1 MGAPS
6 RSATRVTTSPPVKD
20 GGSHADRHELLLDE
34 MVAFWH
40 VVEHGGFSQAARA
53 LGVEPSSMSRSV
65 ARLERAL
72 QAKLLVRGPRSM
84 ALTELGEQVLRDSA
98 LIRDAA
104 TNVHALA
111 ARYGAR
117 PSGMLR
123 VSAPVVLGQLWLA
136 PRLASFAEAYPDV
149 DLQLSLND
157 RPVDI
162 VTERVDVALRITAQ
176 PPQDLVA
183 RKLFDTPYVLVAS
196 PAYLAAHGAPERPE
210 TLARH
215 RCIHLG
221 FGAFDANW
229 PLKRGDEQRVVAI
242 APRHAIGNSLALA
255 TAAAHGA
262 GIALLPLFSAQAGL
276 DAGRLVRVLEAWTPA
291 GTYARAAYLLY
302 AAGARV
308 PPKVK
313 AFVEHM
319 SATAGPGP

>member
-1 MGAPS
+1 M
-6 RSATRVTTSPPVKD
+6 KD
-20 GGSHADRHELLLDE
+20 GGSHADRHADRQELLLDE

-72 QAKLLVRGPRSM
+72 QARLLVRGPRSM

-111 ARYGAR
+111 ARYGSR

-136 PRLASFAEAYPDV
+136 PRLASFAAAYPDV

-183 RKLFDTPYVLVAS
+183 RKVFDTPYVLVAS

-210 TLARH
+210 TLTRH

-221 FGAFDANW
+221 FGTFDANW
-229 PLKRGDEQRVVAI
+229 PLKRGEEQVVVAI

-255 TAAAHGA
+255 TAAEHGA
-262 GIALLPLFSAQAGL
+262 GIALLPMFSAQAGL

-291 GTYARAAYLLY
+291 GTYERAAYLLY

-319 SATAGPGP
+319 SATTGP

>member
-1 MGAPS
+1 M
-6 RSATRVTTSPPVKD
+6 TTTPPEND
-20 GGSHADRHELLLDE
+20 SSHRGDRPALMLDE

-72 QAKLLVRGPRSM
+72 QAKLLIRGPRSM
-84 ALTELGEQVLRDSA
+84 ALTELGEQVLRECA

-104 TNVHALA
+104 GNVHALA

-117 PSGMLR
+117 PSGVLR

-136 PRLASFAEAYPDV
+136 PRLASFAAAYPDV

-157 RPVDI
+157 RPIDI
-162 VTERVDVALRITAQ
+162 VTERVDVALRITTK

-210 TLARH
+210 MLTRH

-229 PLKRGDEQRVVAI
+229 PLRRGDEQMTVAI
-242 APRHAIGNSLALA
+242 APRQAIGNSLALA
-255 TAAAHGA
+255 SAAEQGA

-291 GTYARAAYLLY
+291 GTYERAAYLLY

-319 SATAGPGP
+319 SATP

>member
-1 MGAPS
+1 M
-6 RSATRVTTSPPVKD
+6 
-20 GGSHADRHELLLDE
+20 LDE

-72 QAKLLVRGPRSM
+72 QAKLLIRGPRSM
-84 ALTELGEQVLRDSA
+84 ALTELGEQVLRECA
-98 LIRDAA
+98 QIRDAA
-104 TNVHALA
+104 ANVHALA
-111 ARYGAR
+111 SRYGSR
-117 PSGMLR
+117 PSGVLR

-136 PRLASFAEAYPDV
+136 PRLAGFAAAYPDV
-149 DLQLSLND
+149 DLQLSLGD
-157 RPVDI
+157 RPIDI

-196 PAYLAAHGAPERPE
+196 PAYLAAHGVPERPE
-210 TLARH
+210 MLTRH

-221 FGAFDANW
+221 YGAFDANW
-229 PLKRGDEQRVVAI
+229 PLKRGDERIVVAI

-255 TAAAHGA
+255 SAAEQGA

-276 DAGRLVRVLEAWTPA
+276 DAGRLVRVLEAWTPT
-291 GTYARAAYLLY
+291 GTYERAAYLLY

-313 AFVEHM
+313 AFVDYL
-319 SATAGPGP
+319 SGT

>member
-1 MGAPS
+1 M
-6 RSATRVTTSPPVKD
+6 TTSPPVKD
-20 GGSHADRHELLLDE
+20 GGSHADRHVDRQELLLDE

-72 QAKLLVRGPRSM
+72 QAKLLIRGPRSM

-111 ARYGAR
+111 ARYGSR

-136 PRLASFAEAYPDV
+136 PRLASFAAAYPDV

-162 VTERVDVALRITAQ
+162 VAERVDVALRITAQ

-210 TLARH
+210 TLTRH

-229 PLKRGDEQRVVAI
+229 PLKRGEEQVVVAI

-255 TAAAHGA
+255 TAAEHGA
-262 GIALLPLFSAQAGL
+262 GIALLPLFSAQVGL
-276 DAGRLVRVLEAWTPA
+276 DAGRLARVLEAWSPA
-291 GTYARAAYLLY
+291 GTYERAAYLLY

-319 SATAGPGP
+319 SATTDP